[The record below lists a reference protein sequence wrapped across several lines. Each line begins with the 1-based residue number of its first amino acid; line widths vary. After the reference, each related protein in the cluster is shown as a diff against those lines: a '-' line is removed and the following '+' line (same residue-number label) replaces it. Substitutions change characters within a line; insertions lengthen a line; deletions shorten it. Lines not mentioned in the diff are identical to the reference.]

1 MDLSVEQPK
10 LSDADGG
17 GEDRLSALPDDVLI
31 HILVLLDDA
40 AEAARTSILT
50 RRWHRRRLWALLPE
64 LNFIFIEHHRIGAA
78 LAAHEAPGL
87 SLVFALTED
96 ASPESA
102 SAWLPMAARDL
113 YGKIYLEVV
122 RPEAE
127 ERGGDI
133 HLPCFDKASCI
144 MLKPGFLRLSL
155 PPSGVFARLK
165 DLWLVDFQV
174 AHGQCGLGD
183 LLSSQRCPSL
193 QSLVVRD
200 ARGLDSFH
208 IRHDSLLDMELSDLH
223 RLQQLTV
230 VAPALQRLKVCGCF
244 TNPPNRDMSAANIS
258 APQLTKLEWTNDYD
272 PSSIQLDIKR
282 MTLLERLNIQLFIQG
297 GLEGDSQHNHYCMM
311 LLRHFGRIHTLDLLI
326 TYPPEICTG
335 PYLMEHM
342 PRLPNIT
349 LLALCVTAYGHSFGG
364 STFDVLRRCT
374 SAKKLDLYFLPER
387 QLGEQTPCPSG
398 CFCDEP
404 PSWRTEELA
413 LNCLEEIEI
422 HHVRGTEHEV
432 ALVQRLFHWA
442 TALKRMKIVF
452 HELITESKANELC
465 QLLPSFSRPD
475 ICMDIS
481 MFVP

>member
-1 MDLSVEQPK
+1 MDLIVEQPK
-10 LSDADGG
+10 LSDAD

-31 HILVLLDDA
+31 HILVLVDDA
-40 AEAARTSILT
+40 AESARTSILS

-64 LNFIFIEHHRIGAA
+64 LNFNFIEHRRIGAA

-87 SLVFALTED
+87 GLVFALTKD

-102 SAWLPMAARDL
+102 SAWLPIAARDL
-113 YGKIYLEVV
+113 YGQIYLEVV
-122 RPEAE
+122 VRPEEAE
-127 ERGGDI
+127 ERGGGAI

-144 MLKPGFLRLSL
+144 MLKPGLLRLAL

-174 AHGQCGLGD
+174 AAHGQCGLGD

-193 QSLVVRD
+193 QSLVVRN
-200 ARGLDSFH
+200 ARGLDSFT
-208 IRHDSLLDMELSDLH
+208 IRHDSLLDMELSDLD

-230 VAPALQRLKVCGCF
+230 VAPALQKLKVCGCF
-244 TNPPNRDMSAANIS
+244 ADPPNRDMSAANIS
-258 APQLTKLEWTNDYD
+258 APRLTKLEWTNDYD
-272 PSSIQLDIKR
+272 PSSIQIDIKR

-326 TYPPEICTG
+326 TYPPGICTG
-335 PYLMEHM
+335 PYMMEHM

-349 LLALCVTAYGHSFGG
+349 YLALCVMAYGHSFGT
-364 STFDVLRRCT
+364 SSFDVLRRCT
-374 SAKKLDLYFLPER
+374 SAKKLDLYFLPEKE
-387 QLGEQTPCPSG
+387 LEEQTPCPSG
-398 CFCDEP
+398 CTCDEP

-413 LNCLEEIEI
+413 LNCLEEIVI
-422 HHVRGTEHEV
+422 LRMRGTEHEV

-442 TALKRMKIVF
+442 TSLKRLEIEF
-452 HELITESKANELC
+452 HELIPESKVKELR
-465 QLLPSFSRPD
+465 QLLLSFSRPD
-475 ICMDIS
+475 VCIDWS
-481 MFVP
+481 DL